1 MVSSKKKSKMD
12 EQQYEG
18 ITKFDDEVEMFQEYM
33 DDVDRTIK
41 KEYGKIGLELWLGAK
56 GMKVS
61 KKTLKKVNKDM

>member
-1 MVSSKKKSKMD
+1 MVMVSSKKKSKMD

-41 KEYGKIGLELWLGAK
+41 KKYGKIGLKLSTALRIGGYRERKWR
-56 GMKVS
+56 VC
-61 KKTLKKVNKDM
+61 V

>member
-1 MVSSKKKSKMD
+1 MD

-41 KEYGKIGLELWLGAK
+41 KKYGKIGLKL
-56 GMKVS
+56 
-61 KKTLKKVNKDM
+61 